1 MSARARTSLRR
12 APRYHEPDWW
22 LLSIL
27 LTLVMFGTVMVFS
40 ASFPQ
45 SAAATGLSRYSELI
59 RQLAYVFVGGVGMLI
74 ATRIDYHRYARFAF
88 PALLA
93 TMLLLAALVFVPGL
107 GTEIYGAKAWIFI
120 GPISFQPAEIA
131 KLVMILY
138 MATWFAGKG
147 VRIRSI
153 SYGLV
158 QFSVLM
164 GVLVGLLMLQPDLGT
179 ATLLV
184 TVGIA
189 MFFVAGANLLHFAT
203 FIILGSAAF
212 LAMALSAPYRR
223 DRLLVFLNPDTD
235 IRNLGWQLFQA
246 RLALGS
252 GGLFGVGLG
261 ASRQKFSWLPAA
273 DHDAIFAV
281 IGEEL
286 GLAGC
291 AFVLMLFV
299 VFAWRGYQ
307 IARRAP
313 DTLGTLMAV
322 GITTWVIFQAAFN
335 IGGVTLAIPF
345 TGIPLPFISAGGTAL
360 AVAMVSV
367 GILINI
373 SRQTLSTAELTPRR
387 AASTPPKDSGGT
399 PRRRATRPA
408 HPVPASSRARP
419 RTRPQ
424 AFGRA
429 APQQAEYGGWE

>member
-1 MSARARTSLRR
+1 
-12 APRYHEPDWW
+12 
-22 LLSIL
+22 
-27 LTLVMFGTVMVFS
+27 
-40 ASFPQ
+40 
-45 SAAATGLSRYSELI
+45 
-59 RQLAYVFVGGVGMLI
+59 
-74 ATRIDYHRYARFAF
+74 
-88 PALLA
+88 
-93 TMLLLAALVFVPGL
+93 
-107 GTEIYGAKAWIFI
+107 
-120 GPISFQPAEIA
+120 
-131 KLVMILY
+131 
-138 MATWFAGKG
+138 
-147 VRIRSI
+147 
-153 SYGLV
+153 
-158 QFSVLM
+158 M

-223 DRLLVFLNPDTD
+223 DRLLVFLNPDSD

-252 GGLFGVGLG
+252 GGLFGLGLG

-291 AFVLMLFV
+291 AFVLLLFV
-299 VFAWRGYQ
+299 AFAWRGYS

-322 GITTWVIFQAAFN
+322 GITTWIIFQATFN

-345 TGIPLPFISAGGTAL
+345 TGIPLPFISSGGTAL
-360 AVAMVSV
+360 AVAMASV

-373 SRQTLSTAELTPRR
+373 SRQTLSVAELAPSRTT
-387 AASTPPKDSGGT
+387 SSGIPT
-399 PRRRATRPA
+399 RATRRA
-408 HPVPASSRARP
+408 HPTPATSRSRARARAPQTATP
-419 RTRPQ
+419 RSQP
-424 AFGRA
+424 FGRA
-429 APQQAEYGGWE
+429 APQRAETGGWE

>member
-1 MSARARTSLRR
+1 MSAQARTSLRK

-45 SAAATGLSRYSELI
+45 SAASTGLARYSELI
-59 RQLAYVFVGGVGMLI
+59 RQIVYAAVGGLGMLI
-74 ATRIDYHRYARFAF
+74 AIRIDYHRYARFAF
-88 PALLA
+88 PALVSI
-93 TMLLLAALVFVPGL
+93 MLLLAALVFVPGV
-107 GTEIYGAKAWIFI
+107 GTEIYGAKAWILL
-120 GPISFQPAEIA
+120 GPVSFQPAEVA
-131 KLVMILY
+131 KLVMIVY

-147 VRIRSI
+147 ARVRSF

-164 GVLVGLLMLQPDLGT
+164 GLLVGLLMLQPDLGT

-184 TVGIA
+184 TVGVA
-189 MFFVAGANLLHFAT
+189 MFFVAGAELIQFAT
-203 FIILGSAAF
+203 FIILGSTSF

-223 DRLLVFLNPDTD
+223 DRLLVFLNPDSD

-252 GGLFGVGLG
+252 GGLFGLGLG

-286 GLAGC
+286 GLIGC
-291 AFVLMLFV
+291 GFVLLMFV
-299 VFAWRGYQ
+299 AFAWRGYK
-307 IARRAP
+307 IAMRAP
-313 DTLGTLMAV
+313 DQLGTLMAV

-360 AVAMVSV
+360 AVAMTSV

-373 SRQTLSTAELTPRR
+373 SRQTLSIAELAPRR
-387 AASTPPKDSGGT
+387 SPSVDAPPPST
-399 PRRRATRPA
+399 RRAHHAPA
-408 HPVPASSRARP
+408 TNRARTRAQQAAAP
-419 RTRPQ
+419 RGQ

-429 APQQAEYGGWE
+429 APQRAETRGWD